1 MSKEK
6 PLQTHDKIIAVP
18 PREGEVPATQPP
30 LPPQQPPQMPPQP
43 QVQQFVPMVLQA
55 QPVPP
60 PPVINGKPVR
70 LMIGIPATPLTDWR
84 WTFQYSQMRVQYPTA
99 MIAADNKYGIA
110 QSREAILNQFNAV
123 PDATHLLFVDTD
135 IMPPDYAVYTLL
147 ADMANPDVEIVSGI
161 YYNSLFTG
169 LAAWIDEHPLCL
181 PNNIVPNAIPIT
193 NLTNN
198 NTNPLIKVD
207 KFGFGFTLIT
217 KELMKKLLVVDRPL
231 MYYKISDGA
240 LHSEDFYFAAILK
253 RLGVNMYVDVR
264 VQCGHIKNMMIHCN
278 GQATM

>member
-123 PDATHLLFVDTD
+123 PDATHLFIRRYRYHASRLCRLYSISRHGKSRCRNCFR
-135 IMPPDYAVYTLL
+135 YLL
-147 ADMANPDVEIVSGI
+147 QFTIHRFS
-161 YYNSLFTG
+161 SL
-169 LAAWIDEHPLCL
+169 D
-181 PNNIVPNAIPIT
+181 
-193 NLTNN
+193 
-198 NTNPLIKVD
+198 
-207 KFGFGFTLIT
+207 
-217 KELMKKLLVVDRPL
+217 
-231 MYYKISDGA
+231 
-240 LHSEDFYFAAILK
+240 
-253 RLGVNMYVDVR
+253 
-264 VQCGHIKNMMIHCN
+264 
-278 GQATM
+278 